1 MEHDD
6 LCSILVETYYD
17 AIYRYCYATLQFDE
31 QAAQDCTQETFYLLV
46 KKKAVLNLHGN
57 MKVWL
62 YKTADRVMRNYM
74 RREQRYREQIPLD
87 EVEIPDPSGAPDEVH
102 ESLCDRLSAEEYDL
116 LLAYYGTEHGNRTQ
130 VSERFGLSARGLY
143 KKIDKIKHKLRSADD
158 TKEKG

>member
-74 RREQRYREQIPLD
+74 RREYPDRSLWRTRQLYLYIPQN
-87 EVEIPDPSGAPDEVH
+87 EWV
-102 ESLCDRLSAEEYDL
+102 
-116 LLAYYGTEHGNRTQ
+116 
-130 VSERFGLSARGLY
+130 
-143 KKIDKIKHKLRSADD
+143 
-158 TKEKG
+158 

>member
-46 KKKAVLNLHGN
+46 RKKTVLNLHGN
-57 MKVWL
+57 MKVRL

-74 RREQRYREQIPLD
+74 RREQHCRKQIPLD
-87 EVEIPDPSGAPDEVH
+87 ELEIPDPSGAPDAEH
-102 ESLCDRLSAEEYDL
+102 ETLCDRLSADEYDL
-116 LLAYYGTEHGNRTQ
+116 LLAYYGTEHGAREQ
-130 VSERFGLSARGLY
+130 VSAKFGLSVRALY
-143 KKIDKIKHKLRSADD
+143 KKIDRIRHKLRLSDD
-158 TKEKG
+158 TKEK